1 MTSLQTYQPL
11 TTQNSPENTVISK
24 FNTTYDGILAAKFAH
39 IGDAQV
45 LGIKLSKLKMSH
57 KIKITKSKKHGIEY
71 VVMLLSEKHQ
81 ELPHGI

>member
-1 MTSLQTYQPL
+1 L
-11 TTQNSPENTVISK
+11 TTQNNPENTVISE
-24 FNTTYDGILAAKFAH
+24 FNTTYDGVLAVKFEH

-57 KIKITKSKKHGIEY
+57 KIKITRSKKHGIEY

-81 ELPHGI
+81 EVPYGI